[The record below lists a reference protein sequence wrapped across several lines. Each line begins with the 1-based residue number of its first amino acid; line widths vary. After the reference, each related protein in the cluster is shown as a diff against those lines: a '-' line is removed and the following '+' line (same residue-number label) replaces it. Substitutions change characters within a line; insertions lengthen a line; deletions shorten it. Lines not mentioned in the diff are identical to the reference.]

1 MLDIGDDPYK
11 TLVLHQ
17 YLDASDLPDQIKLE
31 GYLYHINKLY
41 LHNGEAVIVRRFLLN
56 LFQNINAAL
65 SSINSTVTAII
76 CVSRAY
82 HFFDSNFQVGYL
94 EVQGRERQ
102 YFQLQFINVEI
113 DDVEDAIA
121 NINRDIRRFQRNHPF
136 LRGKNL
142 SK

>member
-1 MLDIGDDPYK
+1 MSCWRVCDLDHVLDIGDDPYK

-17 YLDASDLPDQIKLE
+17 YLDASDLPDQITLE

-76 CVSRAY
+76 CASRAY
-82 HFFDSNFQVGYL
+82 HFFDSIVDML
-94 EVQGRERQ
+94 EDQQPVIEA
-102 YFQLQFINVEI
+102 QFN
-113 DDVEDAIA
+113 
-121 NINRDIRRFQRNHPF
+121 
-136 LRGKNL
+136 
-142 SK
+142 